1 MIRPG
6 GVNGSNSVDE
16 EARGDAS
23 FDKFVF
29 SSSSSPEL
37 GTKFR
42 YSGSE
47 YDSNLAVYAKTLPCP
62 EEEEGEEEEEE
73 IADPVRSRKTYVF
86 SIDRVSVSYAI
97 SYEIIY
103 VRICTVRPFFLEGV

>member
-1 MIRPG
+1 MVATLSKRKREETQVSINLYFLPPRPR
-6 GVNGSNSVDE
+6 NS
-16 EARGDAS
+16 ARN
-23 FDKFVF
+23 
-29 SSSSSPEL
+29 
-37 GTKFR
+37 
-42 YSGSE
+42 SGILVPRLKL
-47 YDSNLAVYAKTLPCP
+47 LAVYAKTLPCP